1 MNKRALGPHD
11 RTGGLSISPLVFG
24 GNVFGWTA
32 DQATSFALLDA
43 FVDAGFDAVDTAD
56 AYSRWVPGHEGGESE
71 TLIGQWLKA
80 RGRRDD
86 VKILTKVGSDMGQ
99 NGEVGH
105 NDLSPGWIERAVE
118 DSLRR
123 LQTDY
128 IDLYQ
133 THWPDPATPQEE
145 TLRALDRL
153 VRSGKVRAIGTSNH
167 SAEQVTE
174 ALAISEREGLAAYAT
189 IQPHYNLYSRATFE
203 GPLQDLAVAKGL
215 GVITYFSLESGFLTG
230 KYRSVDQVAGTAR
243 ERMLADKFDERGVR
257 ILAVLDGVA
266 QRNEATSAQVALAW
280 LLAQPGVTA
289 PIVSATS
296 VAQLSEVLK
305 AATLELSVED
315 LTELT
320 EASAD

>member
-1 MNKRALGPHD
+1 MNKRALGPD
-11 RTGGLSISPLVFG
+11 GRTGGLTISPLVFG

-43 FVDAGFDAVDTAD
+43 FMDAGFDAVDTAD

-99 NGEVGH
+99 GH

-123 LQTDY
+123 LRTDY

-133 THWPDPATPQEE
+133 THWPDPSTPQEE
-145 TLRALDRL
+145 TLSALDRL

-230 KYRSVDQVAGTAR
+230 KYRTVDQVAGTAR
-243 ERMLADKFDERGVR
+243 ERMLVDKFDERGVR

-296 VAQLSEVLK
+296 VTQLSEVLK
-305 AATLELSVED
+305 AATLELSTED
-315 LTELT
+315 LAELT
-320 EASAD
+320 EASAV